1 MLRRPPDQLTLGV
14 WSSDRRLGVRRVPV
28 QLLESS
34 LAGVVG
40 TVALFGVVLLGG
52 GAGGLVFVAAIA
64 AYTAGRQ
71 LLFPLRG
78 IPRTTTHGPMVML
91 GLASLVSLA
100 AMMVMFLR

>member
-1 MLRRPPDQLTLGV
+1 M
-14 WSSDRRLGVRRVPV
+14 

-40 TVALFGVVLLGG
+40 TLALFGVVLLGAS
-52 GAGGLVFVAAIA
+52 AGGLVFIAAIA

-78 IPRTTTHGPMVML
+78 IARTTSNGPMVML
-91 GLASLVSLA
+91 GSASLMSLA